1 MARGKYSPTVTA
13 AYQAKLA
20 WWRKY
25 AYSTQRNLDDFVEY
39 DPEGFD
45 SYGYNADGRDRAGYT
60 ENDYLHNDAADL
72 GFDYDYNRTYDVVSD
87 DWGFNGF
94 KPIKTSEAKEVF
106 LKPPMN
112 ENLKRV
118 MLEAGYACPE
128 LATRA
133 KELARLLIN
142 EVYKECK
149 PYVDGGSNQ
158 GDVERALKEHF
169 GVE

>member
-1 MARGKYSPTVTA
+1 MARGKYSPTVNV
-13 AYQAKLA
+13 AYQVNQK
-20 WWRKY
+20 WWLQY
-25 AYSTQRNLDDFVEY
+25 AYSAQMRNPDDFVEY

-45 SYGYNADGRDRAGYT
+45 SYGYNADGVDRAGYS
-60 ENDYLHNDAADL
+60 EFAYLHNDAADL
-72 GFDYDYNRTYDVVSD
+72 GFDYDYNRTYDVVLD
-87 DWGFNGF
+87 NWGFNGV
-94 KPIKTSEAKEVF
+94 KPVKTSA
-106 LKPPMN
+106 MN

-128 LATRA
+128 MATRA

-149 PYVDGGSNQ
+149 PYFDDTNQ

-169 GVE
+169 GVKYE